1 MDLSQYL
8 SKKDC
13 PDLLEIISHGLT
25 CRSQDDFQN
34 LILDLQNLIAFE
46 CAVGGYF
53 NTDDLFN
60 SQEVPQEQLININFP
75 DSLLNWYF
83 AHGSH
88 LADPVLVEFFKT
100 FELQNWTDVTNR
112 CLGGKKDII
121 TTTIE
126 EFGLKDGFT
135 YGVRDFNLLNATCF
149 FFAGEQVEN
158 NERTRAI
165 IKYAVPHFSQ
175 ILKRLVATKLARAK
189 YQLTPKELEVL
200 KWLKQGKSS
209 WDISIILGRSERT
222 MNFHVGNIV
231 KKLDAMNRTHAVAIA
246 VDNKLI
252 DL

>member
-1 MDLSQYL
+1 M
-8 SKKDC
+8 
-13 PDLLEIISHGLT
+13 
-25 CRSQDDFQN
+25 
-34 LILDLQNLIAFE
+34 
-46 CAVGGYF
+46 
-53 NTDDLFN
+53 
-60 SQEVPQEQLININFP
+60 
-75 DSLLNWYF
+75 
-83 AHGSH
+83 
-88 LADPVLVEFFKT
+88 
-100 FELQNWTDVTNR
+100 
-112 CLGGKKDII
+112 LGREKDII

-231 KKLDAMNRTHAVAIA
+231 RKLDAMNRTHAVAIA